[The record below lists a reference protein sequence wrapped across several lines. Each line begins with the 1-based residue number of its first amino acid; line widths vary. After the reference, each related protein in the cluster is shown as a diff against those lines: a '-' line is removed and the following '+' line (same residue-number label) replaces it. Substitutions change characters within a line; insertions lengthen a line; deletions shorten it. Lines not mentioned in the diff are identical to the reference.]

1 MTGLDLLLI
10 ALLLLALIG
19 LGVCLARQRQTAR
32 GASHVLRERA
42 ALTASGRQLEAD
54 LALAH
59 HRLDALGEAALD
71 GLLLLDDNRRIL
83 WANAAAWEVFRSD
96 PSSVGQSFIA
106 VAHDLELNQA
116 VVDALTG
123 RRPIVRQTAVEGRTL
138 RIRAVPLLTTGG
150 AAVAVEDVTEL
161 QRLGRARRDLVANI
175 SHELR
180 NPLASIDLAAQ
191 TLGSGAGDDPALR
204 ARMLEQIAGSV
215 ETLSQL
221 SQEMMD
227 LAQIESGQVLLKLVP
242 VEAAKLVD
250 RALQSLRP
258 QVAVK
263 RQTLSVEVPMD
274 LLVLADEQQAA
285 RALGNLVHNAI
296 KFTPERGAIQVA
308 VRPLGADDA
317 QVCVIDS
324 GPGVPVIEQERI
336 FERFYKAD
344 RARSR
349 GGTGLGLAIAR
360 HIVEGHGG
368 RIWVE
373 SAPPMGAQFCFTLP
387 RA

>member
-1 MTGLDLLLI
+1 MNGFDYLLV
-10 ALLLLALIG
+10 ALLLLALAG
-19 LGVCLARQRQTAR
+19 LGVSLARQRQTAR
-32 GASHVLRERA
+32 AAAEAARERVTMA
-42 ALTASGRQLEAD
+42 ASGRQLEAD
-54 LALAH
+54 VVLARS
-59 HRLDALGEAALD
+59 RLDALGEAALD

-83 WANAAAWEVFRSD
+83 WANTVAWEVLRADQSA
-96 PSSVGQSFIA
+96 VGRSFIA

-116 VVDALTG
+116 VVDALSG
-123 RRPIVRQTAVEGRTL
+123 RRPIVRQTAVDGRTL

-191 TLGSGAGDDPALR
+191 TLGSGAAEDPSLR
-204 ARMLEQIAGSV
+204 SRMLDQIAGSV
-215 ETLSQL
+215 QTLSQL

-242 VEAAKLVD
+242 VEAASLVA

-258 QVAVK
+258 QAEMK
-263 RQTLSVEVPMD
+263 RQTLTVDIAPD
-274 LLVLADEQQAA
+274 LLLLADEQQAA
-285 RALGNLVHNAI
+285 RAIGNLVHNAI
-296 KFTPERGAIQVA
+296 KFTPEDGAIQVVVQSA
-308 VRPLGADDA
+308 GVDDA

-373 SAPPMGAQFCFTLP
+373 SAPPKGARFCFTLP
-387 RA
+387 LA